1 MEQIRNVRPGDED
14 SLAYVQTESWKAAF
28 REIVPADILA
38 ECTALESTAAMY
50 RRILDEGFGNG
61 YLMELDGKPHCI
73 AWWSVARDANM
84 AGYAELI
91 CLHSLQ
97 ENWRKGYGRAMMERV
112 LADVKKAG
120 YEKLVLWVFENNTRA
135 IQFYKSFGFEPSG
148 RRRPSLGAVSGCSLI
163 VDNSTLYC
171 YDTIGQPLTAL
182 QLYSCRASITD
193 KNAVRLFTKGYVFF
207 FERTVFSRMMTIAIT
222 TS

>member
-38 ECTALESTAAMY
+38 ECTALESTAAIY

-97 ENWRKGYGRAMMERV
+97 ENWHKGYGRAMMERV

-148 RRRPSLGAVSGCSLI
+148 RRRPSLSAVEEMYSK
-163 VDNSTLYC
+163 
-171 YDTIGQPLTAL
+171 PL
-182 QLYSCRASITD
+182 
-193 KNAVRLFTKGYVFF
+193 
-207 FERTVFSRMMTIAIT
+207 
-222 TS
+222 

>member
-97 ENWRKGYGRAMMERV
+97 ENWRKG
-112 LADVKKAG
+112 
-120 YEKLVLWVFENNTRA
+120 
-135 IQFYKSFGFEPSG
+135 
-148 RRRPSLGAVSGCSLI
+148 
-163 VDNSTLYC
+163 
-171 YDTIGQPLTAL
+171 
-182 QLYSCRASITD
+182 
-193 KNAVRLFTKGYVFF
+193 
-207 FERTVFSRMMTIAIT
+207 
-222 TS
+222 

>member
-50 RRILDEGFGNG
+50 RRILAERFGNG

-84 AGYAELI
+84 AGCAELI

-148 RRRPSLGAVSGCSLI
+148 RRRPSLGAVEEMYSK
-163 VDNSTLYC
+163 
-171 YDTIGQPLTAL
+171 PL
-182 QLYSCRASITD
+182 
-193 KNAVRLFTKGYVFF
+193 
-207 FERTVFSRMMTIAIT
+207 
-222 TS
+222 

>member
-73 AWWSVARDANM
+73 AWWSAARDANM
-84 AGYAELI
+84 AML
-91 CLHSLQ
+91 S
-97 ENWRKGYGRAMMERV
+97 
-112 LADVKKAG
+112 
-120 YEKLVLWVFENNTRA
+120 
-135 IQFYKSFGFEPSG
+135 
-148 RRRPSLGAVSGCSLI
+148 
-163 VDNSTLYC
+163 
-171 YDTIGQPLTAL
+171 
-182 QLYSCRASITD
+182 
-193 KNAVRLFTKGYVFF
+193 
-207 FERTVFSRMMTIAIT
+207 
-222 TS
+222 

>member
-38 ECTALESTAAMY
+38 ECTALESTAAIY

-120 YEKLVLWVFENNTRA
+120 YEKLVLWVFENNTR
-135 IQFYKSFGFEPSG
+135 F
-148 RRRPSLGAVSGCSLI
+148 
-163 VDNSTLYC
+163 NSINRLALSRVEGGVHPWARSRKC
-171 YDTIGQPLTAL
+171 TANRCDAH
-182 QLYSCRASITD
+182 Q
-193 KNAVRLFTKGYVFF
+193 
-207 FERTVFSRMMTIAIT
+207 
-222 TS
+222 

>member
-38 ECTALESTAAMY
+38 ECTALELTAAIY

-73 AWWSVARDANM
+73 AWWSAARDANM

-97 ENWRKGYGRAMMERV
+97 ENWRKGYGRAM
-112 LADVKKAG
+112 
-120 YEKLVLWVFENNTRA
+120 LVLWVFENNTRA

-148 RRRPSLGAVSGCSLI
+148 RRRPALGAVEEMYSK
-163 VDNSTLYC
+163 
-171 YDTIGQPLTAL
+171 PL
-182 QLYSCRASITD
+182 
-193 KNAVRLFTKGYVFF
+193 
-207 FERTVFSRMMTIAIT
+207 
-222 TS
+222 

>member
-38 ECTALESTAAMY
+38 ECTALESTAAIY

-97 ENWRKGYGRAMMERV
+97 ENWHKGYGRAMMERV

-148 RRRPSLGAVSGCSLI
+148 RRRPALGAVEEMCSK
-163 VDNSTLYC
+163 
-171 YDTIGQPLTAL
+171 PL
-182 QLYSCRASITD
+182 
-193 KNAVRLFTKGYVFF
+193 
-207 FERTVFSRMMTIAIT
+207 
-222 TS
+222 

>member
-1 MEQIRNVRPGDED
+1 
-14 SLAYVQTESWKAAF
+14 
-28 REIVPADILA
+28 
-38 ECTALESTAAMY
+38 
-50 RRILDEGFGNG
+50 
-61 YLMELDGKPHCI
+61 MELDGKPHCI

-97 ENWRKGYGRAMMERV
+97 ENWHKGYGRAMMERV

-148 RRRPSLGAVSGCSLI
+148 RRRPALGAVEEMYSK
-163 VDNSTLYC
+163 
-171 YDTIGQPLTAL
+171 PL
-182 QLYSCRASITD
+182 
-193 KNAVRLFTKGYVFF
+193 
-207 FERTVFSRMMTIAIT
+207 
-222 TS
+222 

>member
-1 MEQIRNVRPGDED
+1 MCGLATKIVLPMCRRKAGRQHSGRSFPQISLQNVPRWNRLP
-14 SLAYVQTESWKAAF
+14 QC
-28 REIVPADILA
+28 IV
-38 ECTALESTAAMY
+38 
-50 RRILDEGFGNG
+50 GFWNG

-73 AWWSVARDANM
+73 AWWSAARDANM

-148 RRRPSLGAVSGCSLI
+148 RRRPALGAVEEMYSK
-163 VDNSTLYC
+163 
-171 YDTIGQPLTAL
+171 PL
-182 QLYSCRASITD
+182 
-193 KNAVRLFTKGYVFF
+193 
-207 FERTVFSRMMTIAIT
+207 
-222 TS
+222 

>member
-1 MEQIRNVRPGDED
+1 MEQIRNARPGDED

-38 ECTALESTAAMY
+38 ECTTLESAAAMY
-50 RRILDEGFGNG
+50 RRLLAERFGNG

-73 AWWSVARDANM
+73 AWWSVARDADM
-84 AGYAELI
+84 AGCAELI

-97 ENWRKGYGRAMMERV
+97 ENWHKGYGRAMMERV

-148 RRRPSLGAVSGCSLI
+148 RRRPSLGAVEEMYSK
-163 VDNSTLYC
+163 
-171 YDTIGQPLTAL
+171 PL
-182 QLYSCRASITD
+182 
-193 KNAVRLFTKGYVFF
+193 
-207 FERTVFSRMMTIAIT
+207 
-222 TS
+222 